1 MIKIGIVL
9 RYSKLDNGRDVLYLS
24 ERLRRTVQKA
34 GGFVIPIVQ
43 VQDVNYI
50 STKYNEF
57 EELLEE
63 EKKNIDYYLNMVDG
77 VIFPGGHK
85 VTPFDKYILNRCVE
99 LDKKVLGI
107 CLGMQLISSY
117 NKEFKTYLNNTYID
131 HDQEDDNILTHKVL
145 INKESKLYEI
155 IGLEEI
161 PVNSYHDYH
170 IEDITDDLSVS
181 ALSED
186 GFIEGV
192 EIPSKTFIM
201 GIQWHPEI
209 SYEFDI
215 NSKKIIDYFIKI
227 CGE

>member
-9 RYSKLDNGRDVLYLS
+9 RYSKLDNGRDVLYMS

-43 VQDVNYI
+43 VQDVNYN

-85 VTPFDKYILNRCVE
+85 VTPFDKYVLNRCVE

-131 HDQEDDNILTHKVL
+131 HDQEDDNILTHKVS
-145 INKESKLYEI
+145 INKDSKLYEI

-192 EIPSKTFIM
+192 EIPSKTFIV

>member
-9 RYSKLDNGRDVLYLS
+9 RYSKLDNGRDVLYMS

-43 VQDVNYI
+43 VQDVNYN

-57 EELLEE
+57 DELLEE

-131 HDQEDDNILTHKVL
+131 HDQEDDNILTHKVS
-145 INKESKLYEI
+145 INKDSKLYEI

-161 PVNSYHDYH
+161 LVNSYHDYH

-227 CGE
+227 CSE

>member
-9 RYSKLDNGRDVLYLS
+9 RYSKLDNGRDILYMS

-43 VQDVNYI
+43 VQDVNYN

-57 EELLEE
+57 DELLEE

-85 VTPFDKYILNRCVE
+85 VTPFDKYVLNRCVE

-131 HDQEDDNILTHKVL
+131 HDQEDDNILTHKVS
-145 INKESKLYEI
+145 INKDSKLYEI

-170 IEDITDDLSVS
+170 IEDITDDLYVS

-209 SYEFDI
+209 SYKFDI

>member
-9 RYSKLDNGRDVLYLS
+9 RYSKLDNGRDVLYMS

-43 VQDVNYI
+43 VQDVNYN

-85 VTPFDKYILNRCVE
+85 VTPFDKYVLNRCVE

-131 HDQEDDNILTHKVL
+131 HDQEDDNILTHKVS
-145 INKESKLYEI
+145 INKDSKLYEI

-161 PVNSYHDYH
+161 LVNSYHDYH

-192 EIPSKTFIM
+192 EIPNKTFIM

-227 CGE
+227 CSE

>member
-9 RYSKLDNGRDVLYLS
+9 RYSKLDNGRDVLYMS

-43 VQDVNYI
+43 VQDVNYN

-85 VTPFDKYILNRCVE
+85 VTPFDKYVLNRCVE

-131 HDQEDDNILTHKVL
+131 HDQEDDNILTHKVS
-145 INKESKLYEI
+145 INKDSKLYEI

-161 PVNSYHDYH
+161 LVNSYHDYH

-215 NSKKIIDYFIKI
+215 NSKKVIDYFIKI

>member
-9 RYSKLDNGRDVLYLS
+9 RYSKLDNGRDILYMS

-43 VQDVNYI
+43 VQDVNYN

-85 VTPFDKYILNRCVE
+85 VTPFDKYVLNRCVE

-131 HDQEDDNILTHKVL
+131 HDQDDDNILTHKVS
-145 INKESKLYEI
+145 INKDSKLYEI

-161 PVNSYHDYH
+161 LVNSYHDYH
-170 IEDITDDLSVS
+170 IEDITDDLYVS

-227 CGE
+227 CSE

>member
-9 RYSKLDNGRDVLYLS
+9 RYSKLDNGRDILYMS

-43 VQDVNYI
+43 VQDVNYN

-57 EELLEE
+57 DELLEE

-85 VTPFDKYILNRCVE
+85 VTPFDKYVLNRCVE

-131 HDQEDDNILTHKVL
+131 HDQEDDNILTHKVS
-145 INKESKLYEI
+145 INKDSKLYEI

-161 PVNSYHDYH
+161 LVNSYHDYH
-170 IEDITDDLSVS
+170 IEDITDDLYVS

>member
-43 VQDVNYI
+43 VQDVNYN

-85 VTPFDKYILNRCVE
+85 VTPFDKYVLNRCVE

-131 HDQEDDNILTHKVL
+131 HDQEDDNILTHKVS
-145 INKESKLYEI
+145 INKDSKLYEI

-161 PVNSYHDYH
+161 LVNSYHDYH
-170 IEDITDDLSVS
+170 IEDITDDLYVS

>member
-43 VQDVNYI
+43 VQDVNYN

-57 EELLEE
+57 DELLEE

-161 PVNSYHDYH
+161 LVNSYHDYH

>member
-43 VQDVNYI
+43 VQDVNYN

>member
-34 GGFVIPIVQ
+34 GGLVIPIVQ
-43 VQDVNYI
+43 VQDVNYN

-57 EELLEE
+57 DELLEE

-85 VTPFDKYILNRCVE
+85 VTPFDKYVLNRCVE

-131 HDQEDDNILTHKVL
+131 HDQDDDNILTHKVS

-161 PVNSYHDYH
+161 LVNSYHDYH

>member
-9 RYSKLDNGRDVLYLS
+9 RYSKLDNGRDILYLS
-24 ERLRRTVQKA
+24 DRLRRTVQKA

-43 VQDVNYI
+43 VQDVNYN

-57 EELLEE
+57 DELLEE

-85 VTPFDKYILNRCVE
+85 VTPFDKYVLNRCVE

-131 HDQEDDNILTHKVL
+131 HDQEDDNVLTHKVS
-145 INKESKLYEI
+145 INKDSKLYEI

-161 PVNSYHDYH
+161 LVNSYHDYH

>member
-9 RYSKLDNGRDVLYLS
+9 RYSKLDNGRDVLYMS

-43 VQDVNYI
+43 VQDVNYN

-57 EELLEE
+57 DELLEE

-85 VTPFDKYILNRCVE
+85 VTPFDKYVLNRCVE

-131 HDQEDDNILTHKVL
+131 HDQEDDNILTHKVS
-145 INKESKLYEI
+145 INKDSKLYEI

-161 PVNSYHDYH
+161 LVNSYHDYH

>member
-9 RYSKLDNGRDVLYLS
+9 RYSKLDNGRDILYMS

-43 VQDVNYI
+43 VQDVNYN

-117 NKEFKTYLNNTYID
+117 NKEFKTYLNNTYIN
-131 HDQEDDNILTHKVL
+131 HDQEDDNILTHKVS
-145 INKESKLYEI
+145 INKDSKLYEI

-161 PVNSYHDYH
+161 LVNSYHDYH
-170 IEDITDDLSVS
+170 IEDITDDLYVS

-192 EIPSKTFIM
+192 EIPSKTFIV

>member
-9 RYSKLDNGRDVLYLS
+9 RYSKLDNGRDILYMS

-43 VQDVNYI
+43 VQDVNYN

-57 EELLEE
+57 DELLEE

-131 HDQEDDNILTHKVL
+131 HDQEDDNILTHKVS
-145 INKESKLYEI
+145 INKDSKLYEI

-161 PVNSYHDYH
+161 LVNSYHDYH

>member
-43 VQDVNYI
+43 VQDVNYN

-85 VTPFDKYILNRCVE
+85 VTPFDKYVLNRCVE

-131 HDQEDDNILTHKVL
+131 HDQEDDNILIHKVS
-145 INKESKLYEI
+145 INKDSKLYEI

-161 PVNSYHDYH
+161 LVNSYHDYH

-209 SYEFDI
+209 SYEFDF

>member
-1 MIKIGIVL
+1 MIKIGILL
-9 RYSKLDNGRDVLYLS
+9 RYSKSDIGKDILYMS

-43 VQDVNYI
+43 VQDVNYN

-57 EELLEE
+57 DELLEE
-63 EKKNIDYYLNMVDG
+63 EKESIDYYLNMVDG

-85 VTPFDKYILNRCVE
+85 VTPFDKYVLNRCVE

-117 NKEFKTYLNNTYID
+117 KKDFKNYKNNTSINHCQD
-131 HDQEDDNILTHKVL
+131 DDNILTHNVL
-145 INKESKLYEI
+145 INRESKLYSI
-155 IGLEEI
+155 IGYDEI
-161 PVNSYHDYH
+161 SVNSFHNYHV
-170 IEDITDDLSVS
+170 EDVCDELITS
-181 ALSED
+181 AVSED

-209 SYEFDI
+209 SYDFDI

>member
-1 MIKIGIVL
+1 
-9 RYSKLDNGRDVLYLS
+9 
-24 ERLRRTVQKA
+24 
-34 GGFVIPIVQ
+34 
-43 VQDVNYI
+43 
-50 STKYNEF
+50 
-57 EELLEE
+57 
-63 EKKNIDYYLNMVDG
+63 MVDG

-161 PVNSYHDYH
+161 LVNSYHDYH

>member
-34 GGFVIPIVQ
+34 GGLVIPIVQ
-43 VQDVNYI
+43 VQDVNYN

-57 EELLEE
+57 DELLEE

-85 VTPFDKYILNRCVE
+85 VTPFDKYVLNRCVE

-131 HDQEDDNILTHKVL
+131 HDQDDDNILTHKVS
-145 INKESKLYEI
+145 INKNSKLYEI

-161 PVNSYHDYH
+161 LVNSYHDYH

>member
-9 RYSKLDNGRDVLYLS
+9 RYSKLDNGRDILYMS

-43 VQDVNYI
+43 VQDVNYN

-85 VTPFDKYILNRCVE
+85 VTPFDKYVLNRCVE

-131 HDQEDDNILTHKVL
+131 HDQEDDNILTHKVS
-145 INKESKLYEI
+145 INKDSKLYEI

-161 PVNSYHDYH
+161 LVNSYHDYH

>member
-9 RYSKLDNGRDVLYLS
+9 RYSKLDNGRDVLYMS

-43 VQDVNYI
+43 VQDVNYN

-85 VTPFDKYILNRCVE
+85 VTPFDKYVLNRCVE

-131 HDQEDDNILTHKVL
+131 HAQEDDNILTHKVS
-145 INKESKLYEI
+145 INKDSKLYEI

-161 PVNSYHDYH
+161 LVNSYHDYH

-227 CGE
+227 CSE

>member
-43 VQDVNYI
+43 VQDVNYN

-57 EELLEE
+57 DELLEE

-85 VTPFDKYILNRCVE
+85 VTPFDKYVLNRCVE

>member
-9 RYSKLDNGRDVLYLS
+9 RYSKLDNGRDVLYMS

-43 VQDVNYI
+43 VQDVNYN

-85 VTPFDKYILNRCVE
+85 VTPFDKYVLNRCVE

-117 NKEFKTYLNNTYID
+117 NKEFKTYLNNTYIN

-145 INKESKLYEI
+145 INKDSKLYEI

-161 PVNSYHDYH
+161 LVNSYHDYH

>member
-9 RYSKLDNGRDVLYLS
+9 RYSKLDNGRDVLYMS

-43 VQDVNYI
+43 VQDVNYN

-57 EELLEE
+57 DELLEE

-85 VTPFDKYILNRCVE
+85 VTPFDKYVLNRCVE

-117 NKEFKTYLNNTYID
+117 NKEFKTYLNNTYIN
-131 HDQEDDNILTHKVL
+131 HDQEDDNILTHKVS
-145 INKESKLYEI
+145 INKNSKLYEI

-161 PVNSYHDYH
+161 LVNSYHDYH

>member
-9 RYSKLDNGRDVLYLS
+9 RYSKLDNGRDVLYIS

-43 VQDVNYI
+43 VQDVNYN

-57 EELLEE
+57 DELLEE

-85 VTPFDKYILNRCVE
+85 VTPFDKYVLNRCVE

>member
-24 ERLRRTVQKA
+24 ERLRRIVQKA

-43 VQDVNYI
+43 VQDVNYN

-57 EELLEE
+57 DELLEE

-85 VTPFDKYILNRCVE
+85 VTPFDKYVFNRCVE

-131 HDQEDDNILTHKVL
+131 HDQEDDNILTHKVS
-145 INKESKLYEI
+145 INKDSKLYEI

-161 PVNSYHDYH
+161 LVNSYHDYH
-170 IEDITDDLSVS
+170 IEDITDDLYVS

-192 EIPSKTFIM
+192 EIPSKTFIV

-227 CGE
+227 CSE

>member
-43 VQDVNYI
+43 VQDVNYN

-57 EELLEE
+57 DELLEE

-85 VTPFDKYILNRCVE
+85 VTPFDKYVLNRCVE

-131 HDQEDDNILTHKVL
+131 HDQDDDNILTHKVS
-145 INKESKLYEI
+145 INKNSKLYEI

-161 PVNSYHDYH
+161 LVNSYHDYH

>member
-9 RYSKLDNGRDVLYLS
+9 RYSKLDNGRDVLYIS
-24 ERLRRTVQKA
+24 ERLRRTVQKS

-43 VQDVNYI
+43 VQDVNYN

-57 EELLEE
+57 DELLEE

-131 HDQEDDNILTHKVL
+131 HDQEDDNILTHKVS
-145 INKESKLYEI
+145 INKDSKLYEI

-161 PVNSYHDYH
+161 LVNSYHDYH

>member
-9 RYSKLDNGRDVLYLS
+9 RYSKLDNGRDILYLS
-24 ERLRRTVQKA
+24 DRLRRTVQKA

-43 VQDVNYI
+43 VQDVSYN

-57 EELLEE
+57 DELLEE

-85 VTPFDKYILNRCVE
+85 VTPFDKYVLNRCVE

-131 HDQEDDNILTHKVL
+131 HDQEDDNILTHKVS
-145 INKESKLYEI
+145 INKDSKLYEI

-161 PVNSYHDYH
+161 LVNSYHDYH